1 MKKIAIITDSTT
13 DIYQEDLQKNENIF
27 VVPMHITYNDGREF
41 RDGVDITATQIIN
54 DLDEFRP
61 KTASPLGENFVK
73 TFKGIKEAGYTHV
86 VGVFF
91 FMW

>member
-1 MKKIAIITDSTT
+1 MNKIAIITDSTT

-41 RDGVDITATQIIN
+41 RDGVDITSIQIIK

-73 TFKGIKEAGYTHV
+73 TFK
-86 VGVFF
+86 
-91 FMW
+91 